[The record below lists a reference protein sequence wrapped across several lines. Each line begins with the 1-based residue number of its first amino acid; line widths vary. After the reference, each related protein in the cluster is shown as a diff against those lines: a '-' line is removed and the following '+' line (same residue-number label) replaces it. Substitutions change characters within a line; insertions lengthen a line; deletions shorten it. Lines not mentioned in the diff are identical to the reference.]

1 MNSIGKLLRSAV
13 QDRHAP
19 GLVAMAA
26 NSDEVLHSGAVG
38 HRASAKRFRMTDDT
52 VFRVPLLVRPLIAIT
67 ALQLVESGVLDLDD
81 RLDQETHRPVYAGPQ
96 PGPQAGLTGL
106 ATDRQAPTLRQIL
119 ARIDDPTV
127 RVHDAEIARAGE
139 ALERASGMRLD
150 AYIRHNV
157 LDPLAMHDTYFTPPA
172 SLGKRIAGI
181 HPGTTPDT
189 TCEQPDAND
198 PLPIHTGRDVL
209 CSTAPDSLKLL
220 HALLRRDTGLLSE
233 QSYQELARTR
243 LPGRRPP
250 DVLTYYGG
258 FNTYCWVDRHSDTTG
273 LLFTQVIPHEHRPLR
288 TLFNT
293 YQTAVLSKNKKVNSV
308 SRFTRFLEYFSY
320 FDMETMWWL

>member
-1 MNSIGKLLRSAV
+1 
-13 QDRHAP
+13 
-19 GLVAMAA
+19 MAA
-26 NSDEVLHSGAVG
+26 NSDEVLDSRAVG

-52 VFRVPLLVRPLIAIT
+52 VFRVPLLVRPLIAIA
-67 ALQLVESGVLDLDD
+67 ALQLVDSSALDLDD
-81 RLDQETHRPVYAGPQ
+81 RLDEQVVRRPAYLAAQSGPQ
-96 PGPQAGLTGL
+96 PAPAEL
-106 ATDRQAPTLRQIL
+106 APHRQAPTLRQIL

-127 RVHDAEIARAGE
+127 TLHDADISRAGA

-157 LDPLAMHDTYFTPPA
+157 LNPLAMHDTYFAPPA

-181 HPGTTPDT
+181 HPDMAPDT
-189 TCEQPDAND
+189 TGEQPTSAID
-198 PLPIHTGRDVL
+198 PSPIRTGRDVL

-243 LPGRRPP
+243 LPGRRSP

-293 YQTAVLSKNKKVNSV
+293 YQTAVRTKNKKINSV
-308 SRFTRFLEYFSY
+308 SRFARVLEYFSY
-320 FDMETMWWL
+320 FDMDTTWWI